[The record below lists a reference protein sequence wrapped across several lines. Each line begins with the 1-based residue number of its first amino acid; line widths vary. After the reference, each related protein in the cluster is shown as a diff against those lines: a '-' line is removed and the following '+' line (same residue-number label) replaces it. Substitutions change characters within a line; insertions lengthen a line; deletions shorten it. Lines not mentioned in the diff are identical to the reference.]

1 MSEMK
6 EKAIEVLYSYM
17 DVEKDLTQP
26 KILIHT
32 FKVLIHQLQYDNA
45 DWDAPDEHMIID
57 VKDILKLIE
66 ELEAL

>member
-1 MSEMK
+1 MTDMK

-17 DVEKDLTQP
+17 DVEKDLSQP

-32 FKVLIHQLQYDNA
+32 FKVLIHQLQYDNG
-45 DWDAPDEHMIID
+45 DWDTPDNHMIID
-57 VKDILKLIE
+57 VKDILKLID